1 MRISRS
7 LLFGAM
13 LVTAVAMLS
22 GCGRSGGGGGAT
34 SGGGAGPKSAQGRS
48 LGIMPVGSTLLGL
61 HAGDRIPAQGRS
73 VTALTGKGTTIPLDA
88 PLVLYPNAVVQGVA
102 WVPTPPGF
110 ELWVLLGT
118 DDPEATVLQY
128 YTAAWQGQPV
138 VQPKPRASLLYG
150 RAAPNVMSQ
159 LLIAKTGKDHMSSV
173 EIQRGPVVQPM
184 DERQYAQVLLGNGT
198 LPLQPGGATTTEI
211 SLIAPAG

>member
-1 MRISRS
+1 MGISRS
-7 LLFGAM
+7 WLFGAI
-13 LVTAVAMLS
+13 LLTAAAMLS

-118 DDPEATVLQY
+118 DDPEATVLQVLHSRVAG
-128 YTAAWQGQPV
+128 AARGPAEAPGV
-138 VQPKPRASLLYG
+138 AALRPG
-150 RAAPNVMSQ
+150 RAERDVAVAHREHREGPHALGGDPTRISRSAHGRAPVC
-159 LLIAKTGKDHMSSV
+159 SSAPR
-173 EIQRGPVVQPM
+173 ERHAAPPARRRGP
-184 DERQYAQVLLGNGT
+184 RRR
-198 LPLQPGGATTTEI
+198 
-211 SLIAPAG
+211 SL